1 MSTENEAN
9 VDSSDAITLEEAG
22 PDSTSGTFEVAEGSK
37 VKKPLYATPVD
48 KEEQMRE
55 AQERI
60 EADARA
66 GFDKMVYTDEDSS
79 IRQTLFVVLDEPDS
93 GLVARLI
100 SVVMML
106 LILWSST
113 SLVIETVKE
122 VKEKT
127 ELVTLLH
134 IMEVIAVLVFTV
146 EYLVR
151 MACCTDRPGESKG
164 FFSYLFAPM
173 NLIDLMSVLPFYI
186 ELMVGKNGSGF
197 EVLRLLRMAR
207 VFRVMKLGSYAKEL
221 QLFVKGYNRSR
232 EGLTLLMFM
241 LLLYLC
247 VFGTFLW
254 MAEFDAHQDAFKAGD
269 TSNPGFTS
277 IPTTWYF
284 IMATMTTVGYG
295 DHYPY
300 TWYGKIICTCTM
312 FCGILVLAL
321 PIMII
326 GNSFEEVFTEE
337 VQQKAD
343 ADKKSARAAAM
354 EKLDNPLVDDGSPV
368 SPRTRALRALDVDK
382 KVAVHTVQHL
392 LQALYEETH
401 DTRFERASA
410 ILLE

>member
-37 VKKPLYATPVD
+37 VKKPLYATPVN

-134 IMEVIAVLVFTV
+134 IMEVIAVLVFTL

-207 VFRVMKLGSYAKEL
+207 VFRCADPPHLSTRLSSQLPHRPAPRRCRLEHNEVPGARDLLRHRGAVVVHSTITIIIVCERQCSSFVQCFDHTLEL
-221 QLFVKGYNRSR
+221 
-232 EGLTLLMFM
+232 
-241 LLLYLC
+241 C
-247 VFGTFLW
+247 
-254 MAEFDAHQDAFKAGD
+254 
-269 TSNPGFTS
+269 
-277 IPTTWYF
+277 I
-284 IMATMTTVGYG
+284 
-295 DHYPY
+295 
-300 TWYGKIICTCTM
+300 
-312 FCGILVLAL
+312 
-321 PIMII
+321 
-326 GNSFEEVFTEE
+326 
-337 VQQKAD
+337 
-343 ADKKSARAAAM
+343 
-354 EKLDNPLVDDGSPV
+354 
-368 SPRTRALRALDVDK
+368 
-382 KVAVHTVQHL
+382 
-392 LQALYEETH
+392 
-401 DTRFERASA
+401 
-410 ILLE
+410 